1 MKFEKLGT
9 NYAKFTFTI
18 TPDAFKHGLDH
29 AFEEIKGDV
38 EVKGFRKG
46 AVPRNIYESKFGIE
60 SLYEKALNHT
70 IGHLYE
76 QVFEEKSVVIVGD
89 PKLDVD
95 FSKISHEQ
103 DFEVSLTFPIKPE
116 VTLGEYTGLE
126 VEKKDVEV
134 KDADIDQEI
143 DHLLSKDA
151 VLEPKEGELEA
162 GDVSIIDFEGFLNDE
177 PFEGGKAEGHE
188 LKIGSGQFIPGFEE
202 QLIGMKIGEEK
213 DIHVT
218 FPEDYHSEALKGQ
231 PTVFKVKLN
240 EIKTETKAELNDD
253 FVKSLNKEGIE
264 TVDALKES
272 IKADLSKAKEESEK
286 NRIIGAAVKF
296 AVDNAT
302 VDIPVEMINYEKEN
316 MKKQVESQAK
326 QYGIE
331 LEMYVQFSGMTMEQF
346 DQNLNQQAQDKVL
359 TSLVIEAIAEKE
371 DFEVTDAEIELKYE
385 EIANHYNVEVKDVK
399 AQLTKE
405 VMTNEVRFSKAID
418 FLESSVIEV

>member
-18 TPDAFKHGLDH
+18 EPAEFAHGLDH
-29 AFEEIKGDV
+29 AFEEVKADV

-46 AVPRNIYESKFGIE
+46 TVPRNIYENKFGIE

-76 QVFEEKSVVIVGD
+76 QVFEEKSVTIVGD

-95 FSKISHEQ
+95 FQSISHEKP
-103 DFEVSLTFPIKPE
+103 FEISLTFPIKPE
-116 VTLGEYTGLE
+116 VKLGEYTGLE

-134 KDADIDQEI
+134 KEADIQKELDT
-143 DHLLSKDA
+143 LLSKDA
-151 VLEPKEGELEA
+151 VLEPKEGKLEH

-202 QLIGMKIGEEK
+202 QLIGMSIGEEK

-218 FPEDYHSEALKGQ
+218 FPEEYHSEALKGQ

-240 EIKTETKAELNDD
+240 EIKTETKAELNDA
-253 FVKSLNKEGIE
+253 FVKSLDKEGIE
-264 TVDALKES
+264 TVDELKES
-272 IKADLSKAKEESEK
+272 IKADIAKEKETSEA

-296 AVDNAT
+296 AVDNAE
-302 VDIPVEMINYEKEN
+302 VDIPIEMINYEKDN
-316 MKKQVESQAK
+316 MKKQIEAQAK

-331 LEMYVQFSGMTMEQF
+331 FEMYVQFSGMTMEQF
-346 DQNLNQQAQDKVL
+346 EQNLNQQAQDKVL

-371 DFEVTDAEIELKYE
+371 DFEVTDE
-385 EIANHYNVEVKDVK
+385 EITAKYDEIAAHYNIDVKEVK

-405 VMTNEVRFSKAID
+405 VIINEVRFTKAID
-418 FLESSVIEV
+418 FLEANVVEV